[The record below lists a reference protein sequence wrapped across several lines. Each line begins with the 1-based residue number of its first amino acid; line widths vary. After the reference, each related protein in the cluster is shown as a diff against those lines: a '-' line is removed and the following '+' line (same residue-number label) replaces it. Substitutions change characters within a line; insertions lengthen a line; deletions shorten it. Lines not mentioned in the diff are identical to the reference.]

1 MLAQYTP
8 TGEGVYQLAWFIPAA
23 PEVLVICAHPFP
35 SVVKSSVNSLPVVM
49 LVKLAELANNAE
61 TIKSPVCVVVTA
73 GPAVLLET
81 TLPLAMLAASGG
93 EVESPETSHSVI
105 STCVGEPTKLGVTT
119 VAPEFEFTAYQIS
132 VDRMP
137 LVARA

>member
-8 TGEGVYQLAWFIPAA
+8 TGEGVYQLAWWEPAA
-23 PEVLVICAHPFP
+23 PELLVICAHPFP
-35 SVVKSSVNSLPVVM
+35 SLVKSSVNSLPLLM
-49 LVKLAELANNAE
+49 LVKLAELANNTD
-61 TIKSPVCVVVTA
+61 TIKSPVCVVITA

-81 TLPLAMLAASGG
+81 TLPLAMLTASGG
-93 EVESPETSHSVI
+93 DVDSPETSHSVI
-105 STCVGEPTKLGVTT
+105 STCAGEPTKLGITT
-119 VAPEFEFTAYQIS
+119 VAPDVDFAAYQIS